1 MPKIKLKFC
10 NIGNHYTYPSRF
22 GIRKKSPDGLQYRC
36 KECWQKKKKED
47 RKNNPEKTKEE
58 DKKYN
63 DSRKD
68 YLQEYRDEH
77 KEEMSLYQKD
87 WYIKN
92 KDKKDAANKAWFD
105 SHPEMWTVY
114 TSTRRALKA
123 GIPETFPEKWWQKMI
138 VFYGPYCMN
147 PDCPREISKK
157 NPLSHDHIIPISNQ
171 EHSSNSLL
179 NSQILCKGCNSSKS
193 ASHQTDYRDWTK
205 GILLDDLTIIYDKI
219 EPTSENLFKLQES
232 NETIS
237 AAQ

>member
-47 RKNNPEKTKEE
+47 RKNNPEKAKQEDLNRYWNHLEYHQGYREANKENQIA
-58 DKKYN
+58 Y
-63 DSRKD
+63 
-68 YLQEYRDEH
+68 H
-77 KEEMSLYQKD
+77 KE

-92 KDKKDAANKAWFD
+92 KDKKDAQNKAWFD
-105 SHPEMWTVY
+105 SNPDLWVVY
-114 TSTRRALKA
+114 RSRRRALKA
-123 GIPETFPEKWWQKMI
+123 AIPETFPENWWQQMI
-138 VFYGPYCMN
+138 IFYGPYCSN
-147 PDCPREISKK
+147 PNCTREISKK
-157 NPLSHDHIIPISNQ
+157 NPLSHDHIIPISDQ
-171 EHSSNSLL
+171 ERSSNSLL

-237 AAQ
+237 TAQ